1 MHNKNYFKYQ
11 LVLALISNVGLVASF
26 PIGVMEL
33 ICFFLIGVSLVMCML
48 CMSFYVKKKK
58 YWLTFL
64 LFAINVLFV
73 SSSVALWSK
82 YDYVVNTKTRS
93 HVTNKQDAKEFDIM
107 VAEFKQIRFPI
118 IEKRTIKA
126 DAFAIYDSWYDNL
139 KDKSRVTVEP
149 SSISYIITI
158 PGNEVSQM
166 FYQKNKKYVICEG
179 TPDLSSLNK
188 NAEGNV
194 IYTTGYVQ
202 IETSLK
208 EIPDTIVYH
217 ICKYDSH
224 EIIDSLVFKYE
235 SNNFHNLSNNS
246 QFTKTRRR
254 SFLHK
259 LKDFFF
265 VEELNSVSKEI

>member
-1 MHNKNYFKYQ
+1 MNDGKVIKYQ
-11 LVLALISNVGLVASF
+11 LLVALISSVGLVASF
-26 PIGVMEL
+26 PYGAMEVV
-33 ICFFLIGVSLVMCML
+33 CFFFMGMSLVL
-48 CMSFYVKKKK
+48 CLLFISFCIRQKK
-58 YWLTFL
+58 YASAFW
-64 LFAINVLFV
+64 LFALNALFV
-73 SSSVALWSK
+73 SSSVALWTK

-224 EIIDSLVFKYE
+224 EIIDSLVFKCE

>member
-82 YDYVVNTKTRS
+82 YDYVVNTKTKS
-93 HVTNKQDAKEFDIM
+93 HITNKQDAKEFDIM
-107 VAEFKQIRFPI
+107 VAAFKQIRFPV
-118 IEKRTIKA
+118 IENRTIKA
-126 DAFAIYDSWYDNL
+126 DVFAIYDSWYENI
-139 KDKSRVTVEP
+139 KDKSRVTVGP
-149 SSISYIITI
+149 SSISYIITMS
-158 PGNEVSQM
+158 GNEVSQM
-166 FYQKNKKYVICEG
+166 FYEKNRNYFLWES
-179 TPDLSSLNK
+179 TSELSSLHK
-188 NAEGNV
+188 NVDGNV
-194 IYTTGYVQ
+194 IYTTGDVRHK
-202 IETSLK
+202 TSLK
-208 EIPDTIVYH
+208 EIPDTIAYH
-217 ICKYDSH
+217 ICKYDSQ
-224 EIIDSLVFKYE
+224 EFIDSIVFKRE
-235 SNNFHNLSNNS
+235 SANFHDLSNNN
-246 QFTKTRRR
+246 QFTKTRHR
-254 SFLHK
+254 SFFRK

-265 VEELNSVSKEI
+265 MDELIEFYR